1 MAEAFKIIL
10 FNNRTTDGTSPDM
23 AWQRPNGM
31 ATVTGTGEIEVTGTF
46 GGATVAFFSIVN
58 GEAVPITRSGT
69 TALTI
74 TTAEMFKINI
84 PAGQEQR
91 CVISG
96 ATGTTVLTVQITEC
110 RC

>member
-1 MAEAFKIIL
+1 MAEAFKITL
-10 FNNRTTDGTSPDM
+10 FENRTTDGTSPDVR
-23 AWQRPNGM
+23 WERPNKA
-31 ATVTGTGEIEVTGTF
+31 ATVTGKGQVEVTGTW

-69 TALTI
+69 TALTM
-74 TTAEMFKINI
+74 TTAEMFQINI
-84 PAGQEQR
+84 PAGEEQR

-96 ATGTTVLTVQITEC
+96 ATGTTDLTVQIAEC